1 MDSFQDE
8 INYENRIVPEDRDKL
23 ISLLEEY
30 SAKLIKKCDLVGRN
44 RRILNFILISSA
56 IVFFIGITVAVACYS
71 ILPPYWSSSLLA
83 LWIAFWIVAIFFTD
97 FLFGILSVFF
107 DLISAS
113 KNKGVI
119 DSSTHEAHSLAH
131 RLEKLVG
138 IASEFYEHIE
148 KKEIS
153 KIELDLKIAEAESV
167 LNYYDSIVG
176 KPKKYSDKKRD

>member
-30 SAKLIKKCDLVGRN
+30 SSKLRRKCDSIDRLYLYFFLVI
-44 RRILNFILISSA
+44 ILFIITISVGVVWIGIAKQLNLDYYFLTFSLVIATFLGISSLENSFVRR
-56 IVFFIGITVAVACYS
+56 VF
-71 ILPPYWSSSLLA
+71 LPDKNTISS
-83 LWIAFWIVAIFFTD
+83 
-97 FLFGILSVFF
+97 
-107 DLISAS
+107 
-113 KNKGVI
+113 NN
-119 DSSTHEAHSLAH
+119 HEAHSLAY
-131 RLEKLVG
+131 RLEKLVRV
-138 IASEFYEHIE
+138 ASEFYEHVE

-176 KPKKYSDKKRD
+176 RPKKYSDKKRA

>member
-8 INYENRIVPEDRDKL
+8 L

-44 RRILNFILISSA
+44 RRILNFILIFST
-56 IVFFIGITVAVACYS
+56 IVFFIGITVAVAHYS

-83 LWIAFWIVAIFFTD
+83 LWIAFWIGAIFFTD
-97 FLFGILSVFF
+97 FLF

-153 KIELDLKIAEAESV
+153 KIELDLKISEAESV

-176 KPKKYSDKKRD
+176 KPKKYSDKK